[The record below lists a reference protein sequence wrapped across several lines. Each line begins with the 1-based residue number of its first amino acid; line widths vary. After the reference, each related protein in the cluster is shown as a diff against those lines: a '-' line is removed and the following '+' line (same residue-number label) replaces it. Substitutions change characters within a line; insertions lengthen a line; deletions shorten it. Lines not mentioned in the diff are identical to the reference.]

1 MRTVI
6 NNGFVVDP
14 KNKIFDKYN
23 IAVENGKIK
32 EISKEKLFGDKEI
45 DVNGLIVCPGFID
58 LHMHEDFVKDG
69 EIHIDIFDRML
80 KMGVTTAIGG
90 NCGIGPDNPVE
101 YLNLID
107 KGNPINFGMFL
118 PHSILRNK
126 IGVFDRYSSLNN
138 KQVEEMFKIG
148 KKIVKEAKLFGIS
161 FGIRYVPGMDFN
173 ELITL
178 AKLGEHRITSAHLR
192 DDAGNI
198 FKALDE
204 FLQIADY
211 VKTHLQVSHIGSMAG
226 FGQMKEFL
234 KMVEEKRK
242 NGIDIAC
249 DCYPYTAFSTKIG
262 EATFDDGFIE
272 RYNIDYEALE
282 FAEGK
287 YKGKRCTKE
296 TFDEVRKNNPETLM
310 IAHVMNE
317 DDIKEAFV
325 YPYTVL
331 ASDGILSENGDG
343 HPRATGAFTRFI
355 RKYVKEDK
363 ILDLYSAINKM
374 TNMPAKIL
382 GIDKGHLSQGADADI
397 TIFNFEEIE
406 DMATFENSR
415 LDSKGIEYVL
425 ISGEVAFEKN
435 EIKNRKLGKSVR
447 KII

>member
-1 MRTVI
+1 
-6 NNGFVVDP
+6 
-14 KNKIFDKYN
+14 
-23 IAVENGKIK
+23 
-32 EISKEKLFGDKEI
+32 
-45 DVNGLIVCPGFID
+45 
-58 LHMHEDFVKDG
+58 
-69 EIHIDIFDRML
+69 
-80 KMGVTTAIGG
+80 
-90 NCGIGPDNPVE
+90 
-101 YLNLID
+101 
-107 KGNPINFGMFL
+107 
-118 PHSILRNK
+118 
-126 IGVFDRYSSLNN
+126 
-138 KQVEEMFKIG
+138 MFKIG

-204 FLQIADY
+204 FLQITDY

-234 KMVEEKRK
+234 KVIEEKRK

-363 ILDLYSAINKM
+363 ILDLYSAINKT